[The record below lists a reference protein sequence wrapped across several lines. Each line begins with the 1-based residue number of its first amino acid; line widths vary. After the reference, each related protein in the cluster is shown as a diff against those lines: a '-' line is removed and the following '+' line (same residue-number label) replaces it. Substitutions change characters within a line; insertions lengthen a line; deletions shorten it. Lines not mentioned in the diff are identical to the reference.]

1 MARNSR
7 PLTRRAGTAS
17 DARTI
22 AIVCEG
28 QKTED
33 IYFNGIRRE
42 FRLATARL
50 RVVGLGVDPLHV
62 VREAEALRSDYDETW
77 AVFDVEAPGAHA
89 IPHARLHNAVERAE
103 RTGIRCAISNPCFE
117 LWLVLHFG
125 RQTAYLNN
133 EAVRAKIRKCG
144 CGYDAKGFDFA
155 KVWPRHRQAIDNA
168 VALDARQVSNGV
180 DLADRNPWTSVHELV
195 IKLLELA
202 PTSGAARFR
211 S

>member
-7 PLTRRAGTAS
+7 RLSRKAGTAAES
-17 DARTI
+17 QTI

-33 IYFNGIRRE
+33 IYFSGIRRE

-50 RVVGLGVDPLHV
+50 RVIGLGVDPFLV
-62 VREAEALRSDYDETW
+62 VQEAEALRSDFDHTW

-89 IPHARLHNAVERAE
+89 IPHARLHNAVEKARRA
-103 RTGIRCAISNPCFE
+103 GIRCAISNPCFE
-117 LWLVLHFG
+117 LWLLLHFH

-133 EAVRAKIRKCG
+133 EAVRAKIRQCN

-155 KVWPRHRQAIDNA
+155 KVWPHHQQAIQNA
-168 VALDARQVSNGV
+168 AVLDARPHFRWHRS
-180 DLADRNPWTSVHELV
+180 DRTQPLDER
-195 IKLLELA
+195 
-202 PTSGAARFR
+202 P
-211 S
+211 